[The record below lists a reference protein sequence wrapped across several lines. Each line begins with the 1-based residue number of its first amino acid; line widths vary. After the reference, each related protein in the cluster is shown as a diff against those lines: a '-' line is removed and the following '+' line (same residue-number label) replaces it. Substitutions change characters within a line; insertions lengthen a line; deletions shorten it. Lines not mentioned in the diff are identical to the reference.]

1 VRRIRSDDVLCSP
14 AGSRGPAAHCL
25 AEQEGSRR
33 PDHATRAISTPR
45 GARFPE
51 TPSGYLGIMAT
62 RIDVAE
68 KRETRSISQPGLDPR
83 PRDVF
88 TFGEPSRIP
97 FQIQAVLR
105 SVASGF
111 FDGRDPS
118 CSVASTLTKIGGVV
132 LAVTIVV
139 LGLLGVTGALLL
151 WAFRAAFG

>member
-1 VRRIRSDDVLCSP
+1 
-14 AGSRGPAAHCL
+14 
-25 AEQEGSRR
+25 
-33 PDHATRAISTPR
+33 
-45 GARFPE
+45 
-51 TPSGYLGIMAT
+51 MAT
-62 RIDVAE
+62 MTEVAE
-68 KRETRSISQPGLDPR
+68 KPATRSVPQPGLDPR

-97 FQIQAVLR
+97 FQVPEILR

-132 LAVTIVV
+132 FAVTMVV
-139 LGLLGVTGALLL
+139 LGLLGVTLALLL